1 MNKRDIFIFILW
13 EKARRYEKEIR
24 EEISAKVRILKEVE
38 VFWPTDAFV
47 RHMKEFYGFGTWF
60 TWWNKGWK
68 CGRGPFLVLFVEDMC
83 PSWVRRKDMRQREL
97 LVDDRIYQLKRKLR
111 RITGHSNVVHSSVT
125 MEETVQQVDCLFHC
139 SPEEAVSGERL
150 PSAADLEQMLVANK
164 MTLLG
169 DGKRR
174 VCWRIPGTAL
184 CLKSY
189 RTDEEL
195 SSHDGTGV
203 VRKSIAREIRLY
215 RHDEKRNTSCL
226 EWYYYQELRSRLPPE
241 LLAIFPERVERIHLP
256 LYGWCIVETELK
268 NFDGTPVRHVAD
280 ELSRIAAN
288 GGGQADLCKFRALR
302 NSLIPFFKALADAAV
317 HFYDPPNV
325 LVQWTSPDRFRLR
338 IADFEPSSR
347 TIVALDRW
355 FAFCVSFKCRR
366 RYGRFLRT
374 LGLKSKW

>member
-1 MNKRDIFIFILW
+1 
-13 EKARRYEKEIR
+13 
-24 EEISAKVRILKEVE
+24 
-38 VFWPTDAFV
+38 
-47 RHMKEFYGFGTWF
+47 
-60 TWWNKGWK
+60 
-68 CGRGPFLVLFVEDMC
+68 
-83 PSWVRRKDMRQREL
+83 
-97 LVDDRIYQLKRKLR
+97 
-111 RITGHSNVVHSSVT
+111 
-125 MEETVQQVDCLFHC
+125 
-139 SPEEAVSGERL
+139 
-150 PSAADLEQMLVANK
+150 

-174 VCWRIPGTAL
+174 VCWRIPGSAL

-203 VRKSIAREIRLY
+203 VRKSITREIRLY

-256 LYGWCIVETELK
+256 AYGWCIVETELK
-268 NFDGTPVRHVAD
+268 NFDGTPVRQVAD

-288 GGGQADLCKFRALR
+288 GGWQADMCKFRALR

-317 HFYDPPNV
+317 HFYNPQNV

-355 FAFCVSFKCRR
+355 FAFYVSFKCRR
-366 RYGRFLRT
+366 RYERFLRS
-374 LGLKSKW
+374 LLIVRASD